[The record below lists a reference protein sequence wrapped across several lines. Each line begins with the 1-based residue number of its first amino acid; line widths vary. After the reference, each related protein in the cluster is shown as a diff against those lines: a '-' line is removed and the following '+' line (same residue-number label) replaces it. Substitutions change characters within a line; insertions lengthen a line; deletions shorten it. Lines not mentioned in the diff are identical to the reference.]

1 MTWTYILVTIH
12 PSFVMTSHLI
22 DNCGVFLT
30 NSSKQSLCFSGA
42 NIMVLKCDCAVHKC
56 IFRVDLKFTKML
68 RRQRFALDP
77 NGRADNDYASG
88 YFPGFRRLKP
98 DTICSVNNLPWPQL
112 CTVHG
117 LTTPAAQVCMS
128 DHRLAFS

>member
-42 NIMVLKCDCAVHKC
+42 NIMVLKYDCAVHKC

-68 RRQRFALDP
+68 RRQRFAVDP

-88 YFPGFRRLKP
+88 YFPGFMDWGGGCKTRSGGGCGTGTAELGAQ
-98 DTICSVNNLPWPQL
+98 SV
-112 CTVHG
+112 
-117 LTTPAAQVCMS
+117 
-128 DHRLAFS
+128 